1 MDKNCL
7 LDSINIDKYNQTMLM
22 MVVKLVINGFAV
34 LVTGYLLQGVHI
46 SNFFVALAV
55 AIVLGIINTLLKP
68 VLLLLT
74 LPINILSL
82 GIFTIILNGL
92 LILLTS
98 AIVPGFKVD
107 GLLWAILFSIVLSL
121 VNWFLNL
128 LTK

>member
-1 MDKNCL
+1 
-7 LDSINIDKYNQTMLM
+7 MLI
-22 MVVKLVINGFAV
+22 VKLLINGFAV
-34 LVTGYLLQGVHI
+34 LVTGYLLHGVHI
-46 SNFFVALAV
+46 ASFFTALV
-55 AIVLGIINTLLKP
+55 IAIVLGIINTLLKP

-74 LPINILSL
+74 LPINILTL

-98 AIVPGFKVD
+98 AVVPGFKVD